1 MEGPLPNSKAFEQA
15 HVEALKGNKGL
26 CGIVT
31 GLQPCRVG
39 RHISKEGHNII
50 LLIILPFL
58 GTLSLVLIFLGIFY
72 IFLWKLK
79 HPHTDQTH
87 NMDEEKVFSISTF
100 DGGAM
105 YKEIVEVT

>member
-1 MEGPLPNSKAFEQA
+1 MC
-15 HVEALKGNKGL
+15 V
-26 CGIVT
+26 IVT
-31 GLQPCRVG
+31 GLKPCLVG

-58 GTLSLVLIFLGIFY
+58 GTLSLVLIFLGIFF

-79 HPHTDQTH
+79 HPHTDQKH
-87 NMDEEKVFSISTF
+87 DMDEEKVFPISIF

-105 YKEIVEVT
+105 YKEIVEAT